1 MDNPPQAHRFSSG
14 RDARASGKSDPGLS
28 CRASR
33 AKPRQSHPTHK
44 GLRMSAHDHHDEYG
58 ETFVA
63 GLEWMWGEGFLS
75 PGGEEEVARIVAGAP
90 IGGARVLDV
99 GCGLGAVDVL
109 LVERFGAAHVTGID
123 VEAPLVAKA
132 TARVEAAGLA
142 GRVSIRM
149 VSPGPFPF
157 EDAAFDVVFSKDSM
171 IHIPDKRA
179 LYQDIHRVLAPGGWM
194 AVSDWFGNG
203 LEPTPA
209 MREWL
214 DVVGLTFRLESIEAS
229 AALVEACGFTD
240 VEWRDRN
247 AWYAETV
254 RDELATLTGDNH
266 PRLVERLG
274 PEAAAQRLE
283 STSKKKVI
291 VDGGELRPGHLRAR
305 KPA

>member
-1 MDNPPQAHRFSSG
+1 
-14 RDARASGKSDPGLS
+14 
-28 CRASR
+28 
-33 AKPRQSHPTHK
+33 
-44 GLRMSAHDHHDEYG
+44 MSAHDHHDEYG

-90 IGGARVLDV
+90 IEGARVLDV

-142 GRVSIRM
+142 GRVSIRK

-157 EDAAFDVVFSKDSM
+157 EDGVFDVVFSKDSM

-179 LYQDIHRVLAPGGWM
+179 LYEDIHRVLAPGGWM

-229 AALVEACGFTD
+229 AALVAACGFTD

-247 AWYAETV
+247 AWYAEAV
-254 RDELATLTGDNH
+254 RGELATLTGDNY

>member
-1 MDNPPQAHRFSSG
+1 
-14 RDARASGKSDPGLS
+14 
-28 CRASR
+28 
-33 AKPRQSHPTHK
+33 
-44 GLRMSAHDHHDEYG
+44 MSPHDHHDEYG

-75 PGGEEEVARIVAGAP
+75 PGGEAEVARIVAGAP
-90 IGGARVLDV
+90 IDGARVLDV

-123 VEAPLVAKA
+123 VEAPLVARA
-132 TARVEAAGLA
+132 AARVEAAGLA
-142 GRVSIRM
+142 DRISINI

-157 EDAAFDVVFSKDSM
+157 QDAAFDVVFSKDSM

-179 LYQDIHRVLAPGGWM
+179 LYEDIHRVLASGGRM
-194 AVSDWFGNG
+194 ALSDWFGNG
-203 LEPTPA
+203 REPTPA

-229 AALVEACGFTD
+229 AALVEACGLTD
-240 VEWRDRN
+240 VEWSDRN
-247 AWYAETV
+247 VWYAQVIE
-254 RDELATLTGDNH
+254 DEIATLTGDNY

-274 PEAAAQRLE
+274 PEAAAQRLD
-283 STSKKKVI
+283 STTKKKVI

-305 KPA
+305 KSV

>member
-1 MDNPPQAHRFSSG
+1 
-14 RDARASGKSDPGLS
+14 
-28 CRASR
+28 
-33 AKPRQSHPTHK
+33 
-44 GLRMSAHDHHDEYG
+44 MSTQDHHDEYG
-58 ETFVA
+58 KTFVA

-90 IGGARVLDV
+90 IDGARVLDV

-123 VEAPLVAKA
+123 VEAPLVARA
-132 TARVEAAGLA
+132 TARVDAAGLA
-142 GRVSIRM
+142 DRVSIRM
-149 VSPGPFPF
+149 VSAGPFPF
-157 EDAAFDVVFSKDSM
+157 EDGAFDVVFSKDSM

-179 LYQDIHRVLAPGGWM
+179 LYEDIHRVLAPGGRM
-194 AVSDWFGNG
+194 ALSDWFGNG

-229 AALVEACGFTD
+229 AALVEACGLTD

-247 AWYAETV
+247 AWYAQVIE
-254 RDELATLTGDNH
+254 DELSTLTGDNY

-274 PEAAAQRLE
+274 PEAAAQRLD
-283 STSKKKVI
+283 STTKKKAI

-305 KPA
+305 KSV

>member
-1 MDNPPQAHRFSSG
+1 
-14 RDARASGKSDPGLS
+14 
-28 CRASR
+28 
-33 AKPRQSHPTHK
+33 
-44 GLRMSAHDHHDEYG
+44 MSPHDHHDEYG

-75 PGGEEEVARIVAGAP
+75 PGGEAEVARIVAGAP
-90 IGGARVLDV
+90 IDGARVLDV

-123 VEAPLVAKA
+123 VEAPLVARA
-132 TARVEAAGLA
+132 AARVEAAGLA
-142 GRVSIRM
+142 DRISINI

-157 EDAAFDVVFSKDSM
+157 QDAAFDVVFSKDSM

-179 LYQDIHRVLAPGGWM
+179 LYMDIHRVLAPGGWM
-194 AVSDWFGNG
+194 VLSDWFGNG
-203 LEPTPA
+203 REPTPA

-247 AWYAETV
+247 AWYAQVIE
-254 RDELATLTGDNH
+254 DEIATLTGDNY

-274 PEAAAQRLE
+274 PEAAAQRLD
-283 STSKKKVI
+283 STTKKKHI
-291 VDGGELRPGHLRAR
+291 VDGGELCPGHLRAR
-305 KPA
+305 KPV

>member
-1 MDNPPQAHRFSSG
+1 
-14 RDARASGKSDPGLS
+14 
-28 CRASR
+28 
-33 AKPRQSHPTHK
+33 
-44 GLRMSAHDHHDEYG
+44 MSAPDHHDEYG

-63 GLEWMWGEGFLS
+63 GLEWMWGEGYLS
-75 PGGEEEVARIVAGAP
+75 PGGEAEVARIIAGVP
-90 IGGARVLDV
+90 IGGARVLDI
-99 GCGLGAVDVL
+99 GCGLGAVDIL
-109 LVERFGAAHVTGID
+109 LVERFRAAHVTGVD

-132 TARVEAAGLA
+132 AARVEAAGLA
-142 GRVSIRM
+142 DRISIRK

-157 EDAAFDVVFSKDSM
+157 EDDTFDVVFSKDSM

-179 LYQDIHRVLAPGGWM
+179 LYEDIHRVLAPGGWM

-209 MREWL
+209 MRTWL
-214 DVVGLTFRLESIEAS
+214 DVVGLTLRLESIETS
-229 AALVEACGFTD
+229 AALVEMCGFTG
-240 VEWRDRN
+240 VEWHDRN
-247 AWYAETV
+247 VWYAEAV

-266 PRLVERLG
+266 PRLVAHLG

-283 STSKKKVI
+283 STAKKKVV